1 MAEFKRIT
9 AGGREIVIEPFKVKH
24 LDAVA
29 RHAIPIIQ
37 DIQSG
42 KPLTTVLARNV
53 NHLIGLVTETGI
65 VDQEWLEEQSP
76 ATLLDI
82 LAAVVEVNAD
92 FFIQTLPQQ
101 AAQDQ
106 VAG

>member
-1 MAEFKRIT
+1 MNTLAKVKAGDRVIT
-9 AGGREIVIEPFKVKH
+9 IEPFKVKH

-29 RHAIPIIQ
+29 RHAVPIIQ
-37 DIQSG
+37 DIQAG
-42 KPLTTVLARNV
+42 KPLTSVLARNV

-65 VDQEWLEEQSP
+65 VEKEWLEEQSP
-76 ATLLDI
+76 AVLLDI

-92 FFIQTLPQQ
+92 FFMKTLPQQ
-101 AAQDQ
+101 ADQEQ